1 MRNNIL
7 ILKNFFNKKYL
18 NIIYKYLKKLKDKI
32 IYIKLF

>member
-18 NIIYKYLKKLKDKI
+18 NNIYLKKNNKLYYNKNN
-32 IYIKLF
+32 IYE